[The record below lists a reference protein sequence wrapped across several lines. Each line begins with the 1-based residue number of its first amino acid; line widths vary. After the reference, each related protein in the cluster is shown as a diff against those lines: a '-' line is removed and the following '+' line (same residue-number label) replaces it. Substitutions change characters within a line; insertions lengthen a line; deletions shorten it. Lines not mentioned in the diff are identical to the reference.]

1 MKIIEHF
8 IDQQA
13 AAEQEFMENFHRE
26 HRSFENPLVT
36 VNPYGIAP
44 LTAVIAFF
52 TEEKVSVSI
61 TVKGM
66 EASGDIAKSFPE
78 AYEHVIPVLGLYPGT
93 DNTV

>member
-52 TEEKVSVSI
+52 TEEKV
-61 TVKGM
+61 
-66 EASGDIAKSFPE
+66 
-78 AYEHVIPVLGLYPGT
+78 
-93 DNTV
+93 

>member
-44 LTAVIAFF
+44 LTAVIAF
-52 TEEKVSVSI
+52 
-61 TVKGM
+61 
-66 EASGDIAKSFPE
+66 
-78 AYEHVIPVLGLYPGT
+78 LRRRR
-93 DNTV
+93 

>member
-1 MKIIEHF
+1 MKTIEHF

-13 AAEQEFMENFHRE
+13 AAEQEFMESFHRE

-66 EASGDIAKSFPE
+66 EAVSYTHLDVYKRQFLCRGQ
-78 AYEHVIPVLGLYPGT
+78 
-93 DNTV
+93 

>member
-1 MKIIEHF
+1 MKTIEHF

-13 AAEQEFMENFHRE
+13 AAEQEFIESFHRE

-52 TEEKVSVSI
+52 YGGEGECEHYGERDGSQRRYRKSI
-61 TVKGM
+61 
-66 EASGDIAKSFPE
+66 SGG
-78 AYEHVIPVLGLYPGT
+78 V
-93 DNTV
+93 